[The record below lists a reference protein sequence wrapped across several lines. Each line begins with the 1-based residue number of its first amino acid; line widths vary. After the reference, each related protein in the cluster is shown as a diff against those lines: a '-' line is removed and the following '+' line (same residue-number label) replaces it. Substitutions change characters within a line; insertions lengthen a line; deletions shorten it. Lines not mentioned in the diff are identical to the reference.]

1 MCVMIKVDLSQAKT
15 VASLLKA
22 PAMNKKTIGAV
33 MAAMP
38 GAVIGTVAAS
48 DTLTISKSK
57 EKSDSSPCAFWE
69 CTL

>member
-1 MCVMIKVDLSQAKT
+1 MIKVDLSQAKT

-22 PAMNKKTIGAV
+22 PAMKNKRAIGAV